1 MYVFVTGATGWV
13 GAAVVEELLAH
24 GHRVL
29 GLSRSE
35 EKGQALKAKGADTLL
50 GTLDDLDALHA
61 AATNADAVAHLG
73 FNHDFSRYVENAAQ
87 DQRVIDRLGAALQ
100 GTDKPLLVSST
111 VSSLRVHGRVAT
123 ETDLPASD
131 PSYPRRSEEA
141 ARRLGERG
149 VRAASVRLPSS
160 VHGVGETHGFVPIL
174 INLAR
179 RTGVSAYIGDGANR
193 WPAVHVSDAARLY
206 RLALESGVTQPAYH
220 AVGEDGVVFRDIAEA
235 IGLKLGLP
243 VESRVAAHFGGFAGF
258 VGEDM
263 LASSA
268 VTRQVLDWQPTG
280 PGLLADIRHPEYYA
294 GA

>member
-193 WPAVHVSDAARLY
+193 WPADLPGFREAVVGNPPITPSARTGSYFGTLP
-206 RLALESGVTQPAYH
+206 RLSALSS
-220 AVGEDGVVFRDIAEA
+220 VFPSNRALRPISVDS
-235 IGLKLGLP
+235 LGLWAKTCW
-243 VESRVAAHFGGFAGF
+243 RRA
-258 VGEDM
+258 
-263 LASSA
+263 
-268 VTRQVLDWQPTG
+268 R
-280 PGLLADIRHPEYYA
+280 
-294 GA
+294 